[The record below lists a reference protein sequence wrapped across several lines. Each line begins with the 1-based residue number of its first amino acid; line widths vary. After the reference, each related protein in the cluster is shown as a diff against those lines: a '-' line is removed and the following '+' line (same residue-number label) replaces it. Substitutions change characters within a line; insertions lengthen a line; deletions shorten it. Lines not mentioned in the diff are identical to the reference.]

1 MHGILASLTSWRSPG
16 RKGWRGRFPGLAD
29 EFLSRDGSSR
39 NCVTLYFQW
48 QINNWSQGEMGDMY
62 QEEFLFQEKNNRKIT
77 NEKGRIICDSGAF
90 PIQIRGSRAVSMT
103 MTYLSELI
111 RVPLYSFLLSVRKI
125 STSRFPFC
133 RTKMKKKKKEVGLLC
148 VKLII
153 WESPLR
159 QEIIKIAWLFS
170 AYNVCTEVNLART
183 IQLLGIKC
191 L

>member
-29 EFLSRDGSSR
+29 EFLSRDGTSR
-39 NCVTLYFQW
+39 NCFSLYFQW

-77 NEKGRIICDSGAF
+77 NEKGRIMRFQSVSYPNPGF
-90 PIQIRGSRAVSMT
+90 RRAVS